1 MRCFSAPARSAESS
15 TEEAALLYLAGSG
28 SKQAIFR
35 CLVQSVTADR
45 HAAPWRYPALQQAPA
60 AQDARNSGS
69 ALTSQ
74 SKPLNEFFQTGL
86 RRPASVAA
94 ICILNARFSKRSAPA
109 AAGMRSSKPLGHPRG
124 PQTARSPPWP
134 QMQTSELLAD
144 LQWIASEERG
154 TLTSQLGSH
163 RDSLQQQLC
172 LIKTLEAAD
181 AGKDTAALAAASALF
196 QCEWKRQQ
204 VLQQV
209 LSACLQC
216 ELLRF
221 AFLAACSSVSPK
233 VCASLARPLRV
244 AAAARTATVGVFLKV
259 DSCDSIIC
267 MGAAGALSFA
277 QLPSAAQS
285 VDTYWERL
293 CGMPVVF
300 EEGGRCELDGLDLKQ
315 MEKDLIRET
324 FSVNTQLLKGAD
336 GMQQLLIGI
345 CRRLRE
351 AEESAARKS
360 IAEARANGENFASCG
375 LPETVS
381 ALVTL
386 GLLPTNVCCMDSENS
401 PAAPATPAVWTAVAR
416 LCCTIRLLSVSSR
429 THGGGA
435 AFAAVFRAFSCPALP
450 VLLQPDNRIIPSDQP
465 QEGDLQSVTPNVT
478 EIVLSSFAQQQE
490 GPQGGPL
497 PSDGPLLAV
506 VHTTTPF
513 KLIFPEHE
521 RYSTPYDDQ
530 RQDPT
535 QQSQQE
541 ELLKRLD
548 SVTVAAHFFATLRSV
563 LLPRPSAELRQFDSA
578 LADQV
583 RTRSDAATVIAA
595 VLTEELRQTAANSCS
610 EAGFLWLP
618 VERSQQWVLGR
629 NSAASAGGVQV
640 EEDGQPPGL

>member
-1 MRCFSAPARSAESS
+1 
-15 TEEAALLYLAGSG
+15 
-28 SKQAIFR
+28 
-35 CLVQSVTADR
+35 
-45 HAAPWRYPALQQAPA
+45 
-60 AQDARNSGS
+60 
-69 ALTSQ
+69 
-74 SKPLNEFFQTGL
+74 
-86 RRPASVAA
+86 
-94 ICILNARFSKRSAPA
+94 
-109 AAGMRSSKPLGHPRG
+109 
-124 PQTARSPPWP
+124 
-134 QMQTSELLAD
+134 MQTSELLAD

-209 LSACLQC
+209 SAVRLPAMRTAAFCVSCCL
-216 ELLRF
+216 LFRF
-221 AFLAACSSVSPK
+221 SEEQRDPQHE
-233 VCASLARPLRV
+233 LARSLWC
-244 AAAARTATVGVFLKV
+244 
-259 DSCDSIIC
+259 SIC